1 MRAPAPL
8 YASNEGVIDAAA
20 KALGGNLLAPVEAVS
35 EIALHVDRE
44 SLLETMFALRDT
56 PGLEY
61 QQLMEIAGVDYPDR
75 PDRFEVVYCLL
86 SLTRNHRIRVHVQT
100 DDVKPVPS
108 VTGIWPVAGWLE
120 REVYDMYG
128 VLFSGNADL
137 RRILTDYGFRG
148 HPQRK
153 DFPLTGYVEL
163 RYSEE
168 EKRVVYEPVQLAQD
182 FRTFDFMSPWEGA
195 EYILPGD
202 EKAKLPEAKGAP
214 TPLKADEIQKAD
226 AAKAAAAAPAA
237 TPKATESTAQTGAGK
252 PSPDAKPE
260 PVKPAE
266 PARRINKPRAKKA
279 DVAVPEAG
287 KAPATRKVAAK
298 PRNKPGAPTAT
309 DPAKPKRTRKAP
321 DKKDG

>member
-1 MRAPAPL
+1 MRSPAPA
-8 YASNEGVIDAAA
+8 YAANDGIIDAATA
-20 KALGGNLLAPVEAVS
+20 VLGGNLLSGVEAVS
-35 EIALHVDRE
+35 EVALHVDRE
-44 SLLETMFALRDT
+44 SLVATMTMLRDT

-100 DDVKPVPS
+100 DEVKPVPS

-128 VLFSGNADL
+128 VLFAGNNDL

-168 EKRVVYEPVQLAQD
+168 QKRVVYEPVQLAQD

-195 EYILPGD
+195 QYILPGD
-202 EKAKLPEAKGAP
+202 EKGMVPEAKGAP
-214 TPLKADEIQKAD
+214 TPLKADEIVKAD
-226 AAKAAAAAPAA
+226 AAKSAVKAPAA
-237 TPKATESTAQTGAGK
+237 TPKVTESTAQTGAGK
-252 PSPDAKPE
+252 ASPDATPKPVE
-260 PVKPAE
+260 AAVVK
-266 PARRINKPRAKKA
+266 K
-279 DVAVPEAG
+279 
-287 KAPATRKVAAK
+287 AAK
-298 PRNKPGAPTAT
+298 PRAPR
-309 DPAKPKRTRKAP
+309 KPKGAA
-321 DKKDG
+321 

>member
-1 MRAPAPL
+1 MRAPAPA
-8 YASNEGVIDAAA
+8 YSANDGVIDAAT
-20 KALGGNLLAPVEAVS
+20 KKLGGKLLSGVDAVS

-44 SLLETMFALRDT
+44 TLIETMTALRDT

-100 DDVKPVPS
+100 DEVKPVPS

-128 VLFSGNADL
+128 VLFAGNADL

-168 EKRVVYEPVQLAQD
+168 QKRVVYEPVQLAQD

-195 EYILPGD
+195 AYILPGD
-202 EKAKLPEAKGAP
+202 EKGMVPEAKGAP

-226 AAKAAAAAPAA
+226 AAQAAAKGPPA
-237 TPKATESTAQTGAGK
+237 TPKTTESTAQTGAGK
-252 PSPDAKPE
+252 ATPEAKPVTPKE
-260 PVKPAE
+260 A
-266 PARRINKPRAKKA
+266 PARLPKPRAKKT
-279 DVAVPEAG
+279 DVETATEAG
-287 KAPATRKVAAK
+287 KAPTAKVAAK
-298 PRNKPGAPTAT
+298 ARAPR
-309 DPAKPKRTRKAP
+309 KPKGAA
-321 DKKDG
+321 